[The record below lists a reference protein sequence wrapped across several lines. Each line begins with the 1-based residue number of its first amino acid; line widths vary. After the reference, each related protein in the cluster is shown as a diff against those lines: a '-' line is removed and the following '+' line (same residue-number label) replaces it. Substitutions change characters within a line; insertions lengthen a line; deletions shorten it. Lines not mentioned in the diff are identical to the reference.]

1 MSRSGRGHLIAM
13 SIVAA
18 VLSAVLFYVFF
29 RTDIIPLAASRERGY
44 IDTFLRVMF
53 AIASVFF
60 AIIVTVYSYSLI
72 FFRRRREGPA
82 ATVRGN
88 SALELTWTLVPLA
101 IVIGLSAYGGA
112 VLADMGTKAPATELQ
127 VNVMA
132 FRFGWRF
139 TYPQYGNISS
149 AILELP
155 VDRRV
160 HFEIQSMDVVHSF
173 WVQELGPKQDAVPG
187 MTTELYVTPTKTGNY
202 LVECSQLCGY
212 GHTLMV
218 APCRVVS
225 AADFDMWVSQ
235 QPKPTPTPSSP
246 TTTPAPSSTVNLV
259 ARNIAFDL
267 STIIVPA
274 GQTITVNFDNQDQSV
289 PHNFAAYMDQF
300 ATTPIFVGQIIT
312 GPAKTTYTFTA
323 PSRPGRYFF
332 RCDVHP
338 TTMTGTLVVQ

>member
-1 MSRSGRGHLIAM
+1 MRRSGRGHLIAM
-13 SIVAA
+13 GIVAA

-29 RTDIIPLAASRERGY
+29 RTNIIPLPASRERGE

-53 AIASVFF
+53 AIGSVFF

-72 FFRRRREGPA
+72 FFRRPRADAAPPA
-82 ATVRGN
+82 RGN
-88 SALELTWTLVPLA
+88 PALEMTWTLVPLA
-101 IVIGLSAYGGA
+101 IVIGLSAVGGA
-112 VLADMGTKAPATELQ
+112 VLARMGQAAPQTELQ
-127 VNVMA
+127 VNVSA

-139 TYPQYGNISS
+139 TYPQYGNIAS
-149 AILELP
+149 ATLELQ

-160 HFEIQSMDVVHSF
+160 HFEIQSLDVVHSF

-187 MTTELYVTPTKTGNY
+187 MTTELYITPTKTGDY

-218 APCRVVS
+218 APVHVVS
-225 AADFDMWVSQ
+225 AADFESWASQ
-235 QPKPTPTPSSP
+235 QPKPTPTPTAPS
-246 TTTPAPSSTVNLV
+246 TVPAPSTTINLV

-267 STIIVPA
+267 SVITVPA
-274 GQTITVNFDNQDQSV
+274 GKMITVNFDNQDQSV
-289 PHNFAAYMDQF
+289 PHNFAAYIDQF

-323 PSRPGRYFF
+323 PVQPGRYLF